1 MALFRKLL
9 GVPKAA
15 SVGKRKGRAFV
26 APPGQQAY
34 TTGGTYSFVAPAG
47 VTSVSV
53 VAVGIG
59 AGGSG
64 GRDAT
69 MNGGGG
75 GALAYTNNI
84 TVIPGNSYS
93 VNIPCHSSGTPGRA
107 CSSFVCNPIARTG
120 GAGAGLDA

>member
-64 GRDAT
+64 SEHTIVVAHA
-69 MNGGGG
+69 GGKACAAAKLSGSIQLFQGG
-75 GALAYTNNI
+75 WFAFLLA
-84 TVIPGNSYS
+84 
-93 VNIPCHSSGTPGRA
+93 
-107 CSSFVCNPIARTG
+107 ARC
-120 GAGAGLDA
+120 